1 MTSTNIL
8 SVLLKHLHYMT
19 SLLVSFRNVTKPLL
33 KRLVD
38 LWSNSDEAVR
48 VVSFL
53 CILRIT
59 NFEQAHLLD
68 VVLKMMYMG
77 YVR

>member
-1 MTSTNIL
+1 
-8 SVLLKHLHYMT
+8 MT
-19 SLLVSFRNVTKPLL
+19 SLLVSFRNITKPLL
-33 KRLVD
+33 KRLIH
-38 LWSNSDEAVR
+38 LWSTSDETVR
-48 VVSFL
+48 VVAFL

-68 VVLKMMYMG
+68 TVLKMMYMA